1 MRMRTVQARYSQ
13 QNLMQTVASAVS
25 VIRAFKPE
33 CDLHW
38 LYALWQETMPSR
50 WALLMKSLQNVLAD
64 ARVLLVAER
73 HGIRVGFCAAD
84 HDEIG
89 NAGLLVVLVEPSVQR
104 SGVGCA
110 LLEQLEAVLHSAR
123 VVSLRL
129 GAVSTGTYFW
139 PGLPAENKSVWP
151 FFQGHGWKQEESC
164 ADLVQDLAFFSM
176 PMWVRE
182 RLTAARVTLRES
194 APHLRDKILQFEQ
207 ANFPAWTAFMANELA
222 GSGDKNLLVAQ
233 TESGEIV
240 GSLLMKAGIQA
251 LWKSDTGVTAGS
263 LNLVGVSSQR
273 QRQGIGL
280 ALTARAM
287 EVLRERGCARCYIQW
302 TGLSEWYGKLG
313 AAVWANY
320 WMAQKAL

>member
-1 MRMRTVQARYSQ
+1 
-13 QNLMQTVASAVS
+13 MQTVASAVS
-25 VIRAFKPE
+25 VIRAFEPE
-33 CDLHW
+33 RDLHW
-38 LYALWQETMPSR
+38 LHALWQETMHSR

-73 HGIRVGFCAAD
+73 HGVRVGFCAAD

-104 SGVGCA
+104 SGVGRA
-110 LLEQLEAVLHSAR
+110 LLAQLETVLHAAR
-123 VVSLRL
+123 AVSLRL
-129 GAVSTGTYFW
+129 GAISTGAYFW
-139 PGLPAENKSVWP
+139 PGLPVENDSAWP
-151 FFQGHGWKQEESC
+151 FFLGHGWEQEEPC
-164 ADLVQDLAFFSM
+164 ADLVQDLAFFTM
-176 PMWVRE
+176 PLWVRE

-194 APHLRDKILQFEQ
+194 APDLRDKILQFEQ

-240 GSLLMKAGIQA
+240 GSLLMKAGIPA

-313 AAVWANY
+313 SAVWADY
-320 WMAQKAL
+320 WMAQKSL